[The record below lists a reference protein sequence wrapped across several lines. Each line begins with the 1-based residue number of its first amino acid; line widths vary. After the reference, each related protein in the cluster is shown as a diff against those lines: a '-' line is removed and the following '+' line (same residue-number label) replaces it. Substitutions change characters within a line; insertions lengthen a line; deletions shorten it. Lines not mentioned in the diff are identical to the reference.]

1 MRPDKT
7 LGVLGGMGPAATADF
22 LRVLAEKTPANFD
35 QEHPRMIVYS
45 HTITPDR
52 IRKNKEKLF
61 QKLMDNQVTDDEYM
75 RLSKDLERE
84 EITVEDKI
92 RELKKKQKAV
102 LAKKKEK
109 EINVKI
115 YKEIGEIKKIDRN
128 VVEKLVDKMIVSKE
142 GRVEIQ
148 WIFKEIFKTHKDL
161 VLWKKQYFK
170 S

>member
-1 MRPDKT
+1 MIALIEDSIKC
-7 LGVLGGMGPAATADF
+7 VLQSNK
-22 LRVLAEKTPANFD
+22 EKTAKFKEEVIISTNEWNSVKREIQIEVD
-35 QEHPRMIVYS
+35 VL
-45 HTITPDR
+45 DR
-52 IRKNKEKLF
+52 IRRNKEKLF